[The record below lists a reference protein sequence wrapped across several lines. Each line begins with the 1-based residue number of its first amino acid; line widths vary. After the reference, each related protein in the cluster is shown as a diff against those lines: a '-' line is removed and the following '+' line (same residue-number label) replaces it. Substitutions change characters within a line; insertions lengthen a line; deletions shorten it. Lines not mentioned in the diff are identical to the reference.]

1 MFSTASVVS
10 TRVTTSHLHL
20 RKALA
25 PVVVT
30 VKFPVTLKM
39 SVEATG
45 HDSQLRTLLACILVF
60 DLWGSLFWDYS
71 PALKLQRHLSKLCG
85 GVLGFGK

>member
-25 PVVVT
+25 AAGVT
-30 VKFPVTLKM
+30 VKFPATLEM
-39 SVEATG
+39 SVEAIG
-45 HDSQLRTLLACILVF
+45 LDSELRTLLACVLVF
-60 DLWGSLFWDYS
+60 DLWGSLSRDY
-71 PALKLQRHLSKLCG
+71 PPVLQL
-85 GVLGFGK
+85 

>member
-25 PVVVT
+25 PVGVT
-30 VKFPVTLKM
+30 VKFPATLEM
-39 SVEATG
+39 SVEAIRD
-45 HDSQLRTLLACILVF
+45 DSQLRTLLACILVF
-60 DLWGSLFWDYS
+60 DLWLSLSRDY
-71 PALKLQRHLSKLCG
+71 PPVLQLQMPFSKLCG
-85 GVLGFGK
+85 GVLGLCK